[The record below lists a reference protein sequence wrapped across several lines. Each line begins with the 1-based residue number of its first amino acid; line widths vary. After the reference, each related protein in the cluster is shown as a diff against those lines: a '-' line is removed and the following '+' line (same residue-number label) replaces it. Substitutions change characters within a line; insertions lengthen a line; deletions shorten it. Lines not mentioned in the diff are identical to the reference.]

1 MTEQQLENII
11 ADVDLRGNGLI
22 NYHEFIAATFP
33 IDKYATRERMQ
44 SLFHQF
50 DMNEKKKVTK
60 TNLRDAF
67 TKLGH
72 KMSSMEI
79 AEIMD
84 EHEVDHEHVITYEDF
99 SKMILDHM

>member
-1 MTEQQLENII
+1 MTEVQLEEII
-11 ADVDLRGNGLI
+11 ADVDLNGNGLI

-33 IDKYATRERMQ
+33 IDKYATRSRLE
-44 SLFHQF
+44 SLFQKF
-50 DMNEKKKVTK
+50 NMNNEKQVTK

-72 KMSSMEI
+72 KMSSIEI

-84 EHEVDHEHVITYEDF
+84 EHKVDHDHVMTYEDF